1 MFSTRSLDK
10 RRATRATNERPFV
23 DITLLTHFVAA
34 AEAPDFARAA
44 RAVGVSRDT
53 ISTSVKQVEAELGY
67 ALFDHATESTTLTE
81 IGVAFLDD
89 ARRELA
95 QSTGHGAQTGG
106 GSGGGSGGGK
116 AKANKGKGRAPA
128 VKGQPKLGKK
138 RQSR

>member
-1 MFSTRSLDK
+1 M
-10 RRATRATNERPFV
+10 
-23 DITLLTHFVAA
+23 DITLLAHFVAA

-44 RAVGVSRDT
+44 QSLGVSRDT
-53 ISTSVKQVEAELGY
+53 LSASVKRVEAELGY
-67 ALFDHATESTTLTE
+67 ALFDRAAESTTLTE

-89 ARRELA
+89 ARLELA
-95 QSTGHGAQTGG
+95 QTAGRGGQSGG
-106 GSGGGSGGGK
+106 GSGGSGGGK

>member
-1 MFSTRSLDK
+1 M
-10 RRATRATNERPFV
+10 
-23 DITLLTHFVAA
+23 DITLLGHFVAA

-44 RAVGVSRDT
+44 QALGVSRDT
-53 ISTSVKQVEAELGY
+53 LSASVKQVEAELGY
-67 ALFDHATESTTLTE
+67 ALFDRSAESTTLTE

-95 QSTGHGAQTGG
+95 AGRGGQSGG
-106 GSGGGSGGGK
+106 GSGGSGGSGGGK

>member
-1 MFSTRSLDK
+1 M
-10 RRATRATNERPFV
+10 
-23 DITLLTHFVAA
+23 DITLLGHFVAA

-44 RAVGVSRDT
+44 QALGVTRET
-53 ISTSVKQVEAELGY
+53 LSTSVKRVEAELGY
-67 ALFDHATESTTLTE
+67 ALFDRKAQSTTLTE

-95 QSTGHGAQTGG
+95 AGRGAQNGGGSGDSG

>member
-1 MFSTRSLDK
+1 M
-10 RRATRATNERPFV
+10 
-23 DITLLTHFVAA
+23 DITLLAHFVAA

-44 RAVGVSRDT
+44 QTLGISRDT
-53 ISTSVKQVEAELGY
+53 LSASVKQVEAELGY
-67 ALFDHATESTTLTE
+67 ALFDRAAESTTLTE

-89 ARRELA
+89 ARLELTQA
-95 QSTGHGAQTGG
+95 AG
-106 GSGGGSGGGK
+106 GSGGSRRSGGSGGGGK

>member
-1 MFSTRSLDK
+1 M
-10 RRATRATNERPFV
+10 

-44 RAVGVSRDT
+44 GVVGVSRDT
-53 ISTSVKQVEAELGY
+53 ISTSVKRVEAELGY
-67 ALFDHATESTTLTE
+67 ALFDRAAESTTLTE

-95 QSTGHGAQTGG
+95 QATGHGAQT
-106 GSGGGSGGGK
+106 GGGSGGGK

>member
-1 MFSTRSLDK
+1 M
-10 RRATRATNERPFV
+10 
-23 DITLLTHFVAA
+23 DITLLGHFVAA

-44 RAVGVSRDT
+44 QALGVSRDT
-53 ISTSVKQVEAELGY
+53 LSSSVKQVEAELGY
-67 ALFDHATESTTLTE
+67 LLFDRSAESTTLTE
-81 IGVAFLDD
+81 IGIAFLAD
-89 ARRELA
+89 ARLELA
-95 QSTGHGAQTGG
+95 RASGRGPQPGAAG

>member
-1 MFSTRSLDK
+1 M
-10 RRATRATNERPFV
+10 
-23 DITLLTHFVAA
+23 DITLLAHFVAA

-44 RAVGVSRDT
+44 QALAISRDT
-53 ISTSVKQVEAELGY
+53 LSASVKQVEAELGY
-67 ALFDHATESTTLTE
+67 ALFDRSAESTTLTE
-81 IGVAFLDD
+81 IGVAFLAD

-95 QSTGHGAQTGG
+95 QKAARGPQ
-106 GSGGGSGGGK
+106 SGGGSGGGK